1 MSPLK
6 SPLQNRVHPSGE
18 IFAVAERGFM
28 LGNRG
33 GKFHR
38 DDKTLGKR
46 RWASSRW
53 ICCELHYKNIH
64 HEAMGRGYTSLFF
77 LDEVT
82 ALAAGHR
89 PCFFCRRGK
98 AKDLV
103 RRSGLATT
111 ALDQQLQQ
119 ERTSPRRAAS
129 DFHLCDGA
137 MIEQDGEVFA
147 LRDSA
152 FLQWSFAGYAKTHG
166 VSLSQHA
173 KLLTPPTIL
182 AILRG
187 GYQPRWHQSALRND

>member
-1 MSPLK
+1 MPH
-6 SPLQNRVHPSGE
+6 QNRVHPNGE
-18 IFAVAERGFM
+18 IFAVADRGQM

-46 RWASSRW
+46 RWASTHW
-53 ICCELHYKNIH
+53 ICCELHYKNMH

-89 PCFFCRRGK
+89 PCFFCRRSE
-98 AKDLV
+98 AKDFV
-103 RRSGLATT
+103 QRSGFSTI

-119 ERTSPRRAAS
+119 ERTSPRPHANN
-129 DFHLCDGA
+129 FQLCDGA
-137 MIEQDGEVFA
+137 LIEQDGKAYA
-147 LRDSA
+147 LRGGA

-166 VSLSQHA
+166 VWLSQHA

-187 GYQPRWHQSALRND
+187 GYQPRWHPSALRDD